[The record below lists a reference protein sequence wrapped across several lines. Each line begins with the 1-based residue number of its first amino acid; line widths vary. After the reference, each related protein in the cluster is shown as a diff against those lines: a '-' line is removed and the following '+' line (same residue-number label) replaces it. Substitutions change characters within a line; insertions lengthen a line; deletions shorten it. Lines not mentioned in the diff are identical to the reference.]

1 MMNILAV
8 EVEASI
14 TPTLITIFSI
24 VIIGIVIFI
33 VVNEV
38 KKRKRNQ

>member
-1 MMNILAV
+1 MNILAI

-14 TPTLITIFSI
+14 TPSLITIFSI